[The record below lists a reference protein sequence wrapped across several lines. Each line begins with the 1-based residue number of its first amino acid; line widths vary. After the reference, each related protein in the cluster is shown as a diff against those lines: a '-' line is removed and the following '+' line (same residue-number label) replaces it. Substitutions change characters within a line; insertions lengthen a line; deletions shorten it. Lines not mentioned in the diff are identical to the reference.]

1 MHRVGSYER
10 THYGVSA
17 IEGAQYGL
25 ILPLAFRLVVREDH
39 YGAPGIFPALF
50 ADIVR
55 RIEHA
60 PRNIGSAVESF
71 LTEHVFQFLL
81 NDVQIVAEWHA
92 QPGLPVKYHHRDPVP
107 FSKNLQGLVSRI
119 RQAFDVWLHTPAHVK
134 KQENV
139 DGHILALEIANRHLL
154 TVFEQHKI
162 VDLQAGDY
170 TIRAI
175 NHLSIN
181 TDQGHIA
188 AKNDVRVIGSSGWD
202 PQCGQND

>member
-1 MHRVGSYER
+1 
-10 THYGVSA
+10 
-17 IEGAQYGL
+17 
-25 ILPLAFRLVVREDH
+25 
-39 YGAPGIFPALF
+39 
-50 ADIVR
+50 
-55 RIEHA
+55 
-60 PRNIGSAVESF
+60 
-71 LTEHVFQFLL
+71 
-81 NDVQIVAEWHA
+81 
-92 QPGLPVKYHHRDPVP
+92 
-107 FSKNLQGLVSRI
+107 VSRI
-119 RQAFDVWLHTPAHVK
+119 RQAFDVWLHTPAHVE

-170 TIRAI
+170 AIRAI